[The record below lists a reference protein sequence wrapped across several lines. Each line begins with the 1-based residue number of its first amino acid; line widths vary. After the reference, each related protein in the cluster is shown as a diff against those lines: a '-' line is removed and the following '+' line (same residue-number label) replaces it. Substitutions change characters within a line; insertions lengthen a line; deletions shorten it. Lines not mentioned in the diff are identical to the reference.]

1 MKKNPPGFTII
12 DHTADLGIE
21 AYGKTLNQ
29 LFENSACGMF
39 ILITDI
45 NKVKDSKTVKIKL
58 QRYDYESDK
67 SLSKFYDIELE
78 SVEQAK
84 KVAQAVEREY
94 KFFTGEKIK
103 EEDKPF
109 VLPWRKD
116 KIEVTKEE
124 HKQMDKVSKK
134 QKKLKSTPK
143 S

>member
-1 MKKNPPGFTII
+1 MVRVSVYKNEF
-12 DHTADLGIE
+12 
-21 AYGKTLNQ
+21 
-29 LFENSACGMF
+29 
-39 ILITDI
+39 LITIPVNGKQYCLGVESENVLDFI
-45 NKVKDSKTVKIKL
+45 KRFKTAKTVKIKL

-94 KFFTGEKIK
+94 KYFTGEKVK